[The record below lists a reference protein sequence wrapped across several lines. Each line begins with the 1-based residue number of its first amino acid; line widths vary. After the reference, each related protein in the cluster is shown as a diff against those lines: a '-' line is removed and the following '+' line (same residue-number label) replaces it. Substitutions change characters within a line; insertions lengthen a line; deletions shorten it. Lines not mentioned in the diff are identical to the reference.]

1 MPSYLKLG
9 DWLRL
14 LETRHP
20 LTIDMGLDRLREVWQ
35 RMGEPQP
42 AARVITVAGTNG
54 KGSTTAY
61 IASTLSALGF
71 RCAAYT
77 SPHLFQYNE
86 RVQILGVMAT
96 DQDLV
101 NAFEQV
107 EAARG
112 DISLSYF
119 EFGTLAAFVVMAK
132 NALDYAVLEVGLGG
146 RLDAVNILS
155 ADLAVITPIGLD
167 HQDYLGHDRETI
179 GSEKAGIIRAG
190 RPVICG
196 ETEPPQSVLKR
207 AGELGSPVYRL
218 GCEFT
223 IMAHAGGCTW
233 RSGDFI
239 LELPLPGMRGAHQV
253 NNMATAVAAVAAVH
267 PACLEQQHLLACGL
281 SSVHLPGRLQQHE
294 SCNKVWLDVGH
305 NPHAAQAVAEA
316 LRALG
321 IRPEVCVLGM
331 LRDKDATAVVE
342 ILDGCV
348 QAWYC
353 AGLEGE
359 RGRSGAALA
368 REVADVSIRN
378 RVKEFR
384 DVPTALRAA
393 LEDTKDGESILVF
406 GSFVSAGQAAAFL
419 NGNC

>member
-1 MPSYLKLG
+1 
-9 DWLRL
+9 
-14 LETRHP
+14 
-20 LTIDMGLDRLREVWQ
+20 MGLDRVRAVWQ

-42 AARVITVAGTNG
+42 ATRVITVAGTNG
-54 KGSTTAY
+54 KGSTTTC
-61 IASTLSALGF
+61 IFSSLSALGF

-77 SPHLFQYNE
+77 SPHLFRYNE
-86 RVQILGVMAT
+86 RVQVLGAMAS

-101 NAFEQV
+101 GAFEQI

-179 GSEKAGIIRAG
+179 GAEKAGIIRAG
-190 RPVICG
+190 RAVICG
-196 ETEPPQSVLKR
+196 ETEPPQSVLER
-207 AGELGSPVYRL
+207 AFGLGSPVYRL
-218 GCEFT
+218 GREFSIT
-223 IMAHAGGCTW
+223 THARGCTW
-233 RSGDFI
+233 RQGDYV
-239 LELPLPGMRGAHQV
+239 LELPLPVMQGAHQV
-253 NNMATAVAAVAAVH
+253 NNMATAVAAVVAVH
-267 PACLEQQHLLACGL
+267 PACLAQPQLLADGL
-281 SSVHLPGRLQQHE
+281 RSVRLPGRLQQHE
-294 SCNKVWLDVGH
+294 SCKKVWLDVGH
-305 NPHAAQAVAEA
+305 NPHAARAVAEA
-316 LRALG
+316 LRGLG
-321 IRPEVCVLGM
+321 IRPGVCVLGM
-331 LRDKDATAVVE
+331 LRDKDATAVAE
-342 ILDGCV
+342 ILDSYV
-348 QAWYC
+348 QGWYC

-368 REVADVSIRN
+368 REVAGVSSHN
-378 RVKEFR
+378 RVKEFP

-406 GSFVSAGQAAAFL
+406 GSFVSVGQAAAFL

>member
-1 MPSYLKLG
+1 MPGSLTLSE
-9 DWLRL
+9 WLCL

-20 LTIDMGLDRLREVWQ
+20 LTIDMGLDRVRAVWQ

-42 AARVITVAGTNG
+42 ATRIITVAGTNG
-54 KGSTTAY
+54 KGSTTAC
-61 IASTLSALGF
+61 IFSALSALGF

-86 RVQILGVMAT
+86 RVQVLGAMVS

-101 NAFEQV
+101 SAFEQI
-107 EAARG
+107 EAVRG

-119 EFGTLAAFVVMAK
+119 EFGTLAAFAIMARY
-132 NALDYAVLEVGLGG
+132 ALDYAVLEVGLGG

-155 ADLAVITPIGLD
+155 ADRAVITPIGLD

-190 RPVICG
+190 RAVICG

-218 GCEFT
+218 GHEFT
-223 IMAHAGGCTW
+223 IATHASGCTW
-233 RSGDFI
+233 RQGAHV
-239 LELPLPGMRGAHQV
+239 LELPLPVMQGEHQV
-253 NNMATAVAAVAAVH
+253 NNMATAVAAVVAVY
-267 PACLEQQHLLACGL
+267 PACLEQQPLLAQGL
-281 SSVHLPGRLQQHE
+281 RSVRLPGRLQQHQ
-294 SCNKVWLDVGH
+294 SCKRVWLDVGH
-305 NPHAAQAVAEA
+305 NPHAARAVADA
-316 LRALG
+316 LRGLG
-321 IRPEVCVLGM
+321 IRPGVCVLGM
-331 LRDKDATAVVE
+331 LRDKDATAVAE
-342 ILDGCV
+342 ILDSCV

-368 REVADVSIRN
+368 REVASVSSRI
-378 RVKEFR
+378 RVKKFR

-393 LEDTKDGESILVF
+393 LEDTQDGESILVF
-406 GSFVSAGQAAAFL
+406 GSFVSVGQAAAFL